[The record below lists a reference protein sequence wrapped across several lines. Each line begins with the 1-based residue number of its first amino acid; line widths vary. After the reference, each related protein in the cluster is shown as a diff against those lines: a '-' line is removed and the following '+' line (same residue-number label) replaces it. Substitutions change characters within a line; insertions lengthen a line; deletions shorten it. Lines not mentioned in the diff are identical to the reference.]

1 MTDAAKSAS
10 RSRTRLAGLAV
21 SAAALAAATS
31 LLPGRAG
38 ADRSAATS
46 GAGAPPLRVGVVF
59 DVGGRGDKS
68 FNDAAWAGLEAAQR
82 TIAIEARVYE
92 PTTAEERE
100 TALRMLAASGF
111 DLVVAVGFV
120 FTADVDAVA
129 RDYPRARFACVDY
142 ALHDG
147 RPANVEA
154 LEFRDDEGSFLVGAA
169 AGLTTRSRVVAFV
182 GGMKS
187 PLIERFEAG
196 FARGVEATCADCKL
210 LAAYVGATPEAFRD
224 PVRGKIVA
232 SSQIALG
239 ADVVYHASGATGR
252 GVFEAAR
259 EGGAFAIGVD
269 RDQFEEAPEVVLTSM
284 IKRVDVAVA
293 DAIRAAHRHEPARGV
308 VALGVAEGGVDWVHD
323 GPHAR
328 HLPPG
333 VAERVEALA
342 SSLAAPGR

>member
-1 MTDAAKSAS
+1 MNRFLLATAA
-10 RSRTRLAGLAV
+10 V
-21 SAAALAAATS
+21 ALAALTS
-31 LLPGRAG
+31 LLPGRQGATTAARAG
-38 ADRSAATS
+38 TGAA
-46 GAGAPPLRVGVVF
+46 ALRVGLVF

-82 TIAIEARVYE
+82 EIPIEVRVYE
-92 PTTAEERE
+92 PTSAEERE

-111 DLVVAVGFV
+111 DLVLAVGFV

-129 RDYPRARFACVDY
+129 KDYPRVRFACVDY
-142 ALHDG
+142 ALHEG

-154 LEFRDDEGSFLVGAA
+154 LEFRDEEGSFLVGAA
-169 AGLTTRSRVVAFV
+169 AGLTTRSRVVGFV

-187 PLIERFEAG
+187 PLLERFEGG
-196 FARGVEATCADCKL
+196 FARGVKATCADCTI

-232 SSQIALG
+232 GSQIALR
-239 ADVVYHASGATGR
+239 ADVLYHASGATGR

-269 RDQFEEAPEVVLTSM
+269 RDQYEEAPEVILTSM

-293 DAIRAAHRHEPARGV
+293 DAVRAAHRHEPVRGV
-308 VALGVAEGGVDWVHD
+308 VALGVAEGGVDWVHE

-333 VAERVEALA
+333 VAERVQG
-342 SSLAAPGR
+342 LAAGLATPTR

>member
-1 MTDAAKSAS
+1 MN
-10 RSRTRLAGLAV
+10 RF
-21 SAAALAAATS
+21 ALAAAAVALAALTS
-31 LLPGRAG
+31 LLPGRQGATTAARAG
-38 ADRSAATS
+38 T
-46 GAGAPPLRVGVVF
+46 GAVALRVGLVF

-82 TIAIEARVYE
+82 EIPIEVRVYE
-92 PTTAEERE
+92 PTSAEERE

-111 DLVVAVGFV
+111 DLVLAVGFV

-129 RDYPRARFACVDY
+129 KDYPRVRFACVDY
-142 ALHDG
+142 ALHEG

-154 LEFRDDEGSFLVGAA
+154 LEFRDEEGSFLVGAA
-169 AGLTTRSRVVAFV
+169 AGLTTRSRVVGFV

-187 PLIERFEAG
+187 PLLERFEGG
-196 FARGVEATCADCKL
+196 FARGVKATCADCTI

-232 SSQIALG
+232 GSQIALR
-239 ADVVYHASGATGR
+239 ADVLYHASGATGR

-269 RDQFEEAPEVVLTSM
+269 RDQYEEAPEVILTSM

-293 DAIRAAHRHEPARGV
+293 DAVRAAHRHEPVRGV
-308 VALGVAEGGVDWVHD
+308 VALGVAEGGVDWVHE

-333 VAERVEALA
+333 VAERVQG
-342 SSLAAPGR
+342 LAAGLATPTR